1 MLAVRF
7 EVRDRMAGIEQRL
20 APLIAHRGAAAR
32 APENT
37 LAAIRQAAAE
47 GARWVEVDVKLS
59 RDGHCILMHDE
70 LLKRTT
76 DGRGEVAH
84 HDLDE
89 LQELD
94 AGSWFAERFAG
105 ERIPTL
111 HAALELCLSL
121 DLEINLEIK
130 PCPGRGDE
138 TARACVEILRAHWP
152 NRRPWPLFSSFAV
165 SSLEEALLLAPE
177 IPRGLLIDRPTE
189 RALATLDR
197 LDCASLH
204 CDHRHVSTG
213 LVKALQVR
221 GRPLLCYTVNDPA
234 RAQLLR
240 EIGVASIIT
249 DRPAEIGAA
258 VGFDQ

>member
-1 MLAVRF
+1 
-7 EVRDRMAGIEQRL
+7 MATIKQRL
-20 APLIAHRGAAAR
+20 APVIAHRGAAAR

-37 LAAIRQAAAE
+37 LAAIRLAAAE

-70 LLKRTT
+70 LLARTT

-84 HDLDE
+84 YDLDE
-89 LQELD
+89 LQALD

-111 HAALELCLSL
+111 EAVLELCLSL
-121 DLEINLEIK
+121 KLDINLEIK
-130 PCPGRGDE
+130 PCPGREQE
-138 TARACVEILRAHWP
+138 TARACVEVVRAQWP
-152 NRRPWPLFSSFAV
+152 SERPWPLLSSFAV
-165 SSLEEALLLAPE
+165 SSLEESLLRAPE
-177 IPRGLLIDRPTE
+177 LPRGLLIDRPTQS
-189 RALATLDR
+189 ALAMLAR
-197 LDCASLH
+197 LDCVSLH
-204 CDHRHVSTG
+204 CDHKAVSTE
-213 LVKALQVR
+213 LVRALDAS

-240 EIGVASIIT
+240 DIGVASIIT

-258 VGFDQ
+258 VGFAQ